1 MKKVTPR
8 TPQMSKA
15 NEGIG
20 KIFNSNMFS
29 TMKGNLL
36 YIDKGKCYFEIIENP
51 NYLKYNDSAGQIE
64 YLPES
69 MVVCMESEN

>member
-1 MKKVTPR
+1 
-8 TPQMSKA
+8 MSKA

-29 TMKGNLL
+29 TMKGKLL

-51 NYLKYNDSAGQIE
+51 EYPKYNHCAGQIE

-69 MVVCMESEN
+69 MVVCMEFEN